1 MSDETKIFTKN
12 DKNGDKCASGGQESG
27 LKLIFERGVAIL
39 VRPWRFPG
47 QPKKFVFFSIKVG
60 TINSGTSLDSRE
72 QFKKTGKLEIR
83 KEVKN
88 IPEET
93 KCRRR
98 EICEALLSVNHEIGV
113 RAALRN
119 EACTVLKGWNAQE
132 SQIAALEK
140 LGFGVTKGRK
150 HYKLRRD
157 NSAFF
162 TSVSATPSDKRAGAN
177 LTAEFVKLF
186 L

>member
-1 MSDETKIFTKN
+1 MAELLRKPLLPEYCEGEIHDF
-12 DKNGDKCASGGQESG
+12 
-27 LKLIFERGVAIL
+27 L
-39 VRPWRFPG
+39 VE
-47 QPKKFVFFSIKVG
+47 
-60 TINSGTSLDSRE
+60 L
-72 QFKKTGKLEIR
+72 IR

-132 SQIAALEK
+132 SQISALEK

-186 L
+186 F

>member
-1 MSDETKIFTKN
+1 MAELLRKPLLPEYCEGEIHDF
-12 DKNGDKCASGGQESG
+12 
-27 LKLIFERGVAIL
+27 L
-39 VRPWRFPG
+39 VE
-47 QPKKFVFFSIKVG
+47 
-60 TINSGTSLDSRE
+60 L
-72 QFKKTGKLEIR
+72 IR

-98 EICEALLSVNHEIGV
+98 EICEALL
-113 RAALRN
+113 
-119 EACTVLKGWNAQE
+119 ACTVLKGWNAQE

-186 L
+186 F

>member
-1 MSDETKIFTKN
+1 ML
-12 DKNGDKCASGGQESG
+12 A
-27 LKLIFERGVAIL
+27 LYA
-39 VRPWRFPG
+39 
-47 QPKKFVFFSIKVG
+47 KVYG
-60 TINSGTSLDSRE
+60 ISNADAY
-72 QFKKTGKLEIR
+72 
-83 KEVKN
+83 
-88 IPEET
+88 
-93 KCRRR
+93 R

-186 L
+186 F

>member
-1 MSDETKIFTKN
+1 MAA
-12 DKNGDKCASGGQESG
+12 GGSGKKE
-27 LKLIFERGVAIL
+27 LIS
-39 VRPWRFPG
+39 RFP
-47 QPKKFVFFSIKVG
+47 FFSFNTVRHR
-60 TINSGTSLDSRE
+60 TS
-72 QFKKTGKLEIR
+72 
-83 KEVKN
+83 
-88 IPEET
+88 
-93 KCRRR
+93 
-98 EICEALLSVNHEIGV
+98 
-113 RAALRN
+113 
-119 EACTVLKGWNAQE
+119 QE

-186 L
+186 F